1 MHYGNRESNPAPPI
15 SVRVRD
21 TRKRDWRT
29 VGLPPRAMT
38 MFARKQATS
47 RRRVQQ
53 ASADF
58 KGRKQE
64 A

>member
-21 TRKRDWRT
+21 SRKRDWRT
-29 VGLPPRAMT
+29 VGLPPKALT
-38 MFARKQATS
+38 MFARKQAGA
-47 RRRVQQ
+47 RRRIQQ
-53 ASADF
+53 LSADF
-58 KGRKQE
+58 KDQKQE

>member
-1 MHYGNRESNPAPPI
+1 MNYGNRESNPTPPI

-21 TRKRDWRT
+21 GRKRDWRV

-38 MFARKQATS
+38 MFSRKQATS
-47 RRRVQQ
+47 RRKVQQ

-58 KGRKQE
+58 KDRKQE